1 MDYFLKKNLD
11 VFYLQEAGSASWEEE
26 LIHEFGWV
34 KNGDSVILFR
44 KDKFGH
50 PKLSLYE
57 KYKDKLNFNND
68 SAFYFGDRGY
78 LLLSIHL
85 SSKPEKHFEQ
95 AE

>member
-1 MDYFLKKNLD
+1 M
-11 VFYLQEAGSASWEEE
+11 
-26 LIHEFGWV
+26 
-34 KNGDSVILFR
+34 
-44 KDKFGH
+44 
-50 PKLSLYE
+50 SLYE